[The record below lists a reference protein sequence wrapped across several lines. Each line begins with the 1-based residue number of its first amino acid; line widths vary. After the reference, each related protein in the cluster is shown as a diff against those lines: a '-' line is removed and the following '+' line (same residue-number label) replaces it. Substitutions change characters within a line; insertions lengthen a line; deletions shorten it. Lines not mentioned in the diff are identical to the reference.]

1 MMKNAHHVAD
11 TLGMIDWF
19 QECVYLTQMMT
30 YSQQYIIY
38 VGWVTSDH

>member
-11 TLGMIDWF
+11 NLGMIDRF
-19 QECVYLTQMMT
+19 QECVYLTQMT